1 MHTQALQDAIQYE
14 REQHK
19 FDIQEER
26 RALSNYTRFSLDAT
40 QGYARQVRQL
50 CQDKDELEDEL
61 RKLQQLNQTKEE
73 ELIKVRDA
81 FREYRNDAIDSKNE
95 RDSLRIQ
102 VGDLQIEAE
111 MLQKENAILSE
122 IRSSRIM
129 AYKIAELEE
138 QCSMTLETIEVKDDI
153 IQDIVM

>member
-1 MHTQALQDAIQYE
+1 MEYEGTSELTKSSAKGTISIYILSIVLHTQALQDAIQYE
-14 REQHK
+14 REQHT
-19 FDIQEER
+19 FEIQEER

-50 CQDKDELEDEL
+50 CKDKDELEDEL

-73 ELIKVRDA
+73 ELIKVTDA
-81 FREYRNDAIDSKNE
+81 FREYRQDAIDAKNE
-95 RDSLRIQ
+95 RESLRIQ

-129 AYKIAELEE
+129 
-138 QCSMTLETIEVKDDI
+138 T
-153 IQDIVM
+153 